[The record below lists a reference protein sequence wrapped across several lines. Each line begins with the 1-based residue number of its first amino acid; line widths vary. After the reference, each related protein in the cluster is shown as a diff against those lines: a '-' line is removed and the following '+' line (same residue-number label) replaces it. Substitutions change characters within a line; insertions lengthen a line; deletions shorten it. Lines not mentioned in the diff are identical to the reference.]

1 MRLGPQ
7 DLPASGLLM
16 VMMLLTHTVTSILL
30 SSVHLGIGL
39 SLVSGVIDTA
49 LLCALTATLLYAT
62 RLQVRLTQTLSALAG
77 TGTLVGLVALPI
89 SSWLQAAQAGGSET
103 ATPAL
108 ILLLLVGWSLAVMGH
123 ILRHALSTVLI
134 LGLVIASVM
143 YWVTISIM
151 TALFPLGV

>member
-7 DLPASGLLM
+7 DLPTSNLLM
-16 VMMLLTHTVTSILL
+16 VMVLLSHTITSILL
-30 SSVHLGIGL
+30 STVHLEIGP
-39 SLVSGVIDTA
+39 SLLSGVIDTA

-77 TGTLVGLVALPI
+77 TGTLLGLVALPI
-89 SSWLQAAQAGGSET
+89 SSWLHAAQAGGSET
-103 ATPAL
+103 VTPAL
-108 ILLLLVGWSLAVMGH
+108 ILLMLVGWSLAVMGH
-123 ILRHALSTVLI
+123 ILRHALSTMLI

-151 TALFPLGV
+151 TALFPLGA